1 MENWWRVLWNCL
13 VLYMI
18 LGVGLLVLISILL
31 DIVVVLRFILFLV
44 MMVKKY
50 VVFGVIV
57 WLILKI
63 VDKLINVFCMKLL
76 FINYIILIYVLNW
89 F

>member
-1 MENWWRVLWNCL
+1 
-13 VLYMI
+13 MI

-76 FINYIILIYVLNW
+76 FINYIILIYVLNR

>member
-1 MENWWRVLWNCL
+1 
-13 VLYMI
+13 MI
-18 LGVGLLVLISILL
+18 VGVGLLVLIKMLL

-76 FINYIILIYVLNW
+76 FINYIILIYVLNR